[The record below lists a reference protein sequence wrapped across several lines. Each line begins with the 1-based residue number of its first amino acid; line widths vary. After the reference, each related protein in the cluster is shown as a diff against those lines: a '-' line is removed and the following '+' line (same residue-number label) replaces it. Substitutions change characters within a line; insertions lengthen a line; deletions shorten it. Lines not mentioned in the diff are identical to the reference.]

1 MGLAD
6 FAGIHPGETVWVLG
20 SGASLQRVSP
30 LMFAGQ
36 TVVATNFAGTTAGL
50 ERFYSVAH
58 HHSDA
63 DRIAALRTDLLVFTP
78 DIEQLPPEDRS
89 PARASAPNVRFV
101 PTTDQHYSRFDPEV
115 HWPTDDDRLVVGPT
129 SLHMAMHLAA
139 YMGAANIIL
148 VGADCGAF
156 DNVSRIADYPDP
168 NGHLHYGLWTRSLE
182 AMARRLRI
190 LGVGV
195 HSLNPWVT
203 PRLEGHR
210 YETEGLTING

>member
-1 MGLAD
+1 MGLTD
-6 FAGIHPGETVWVLG
+6 FADIHKGETVWVLG
-20 SGASLQRVSP
+20 SGASLQRIAP
-30 LMFAGQ
+30 RLLAGQ

-50 ERFYSVAH
+50 EWFYSVAH

-63 DRIAALRTDLLVFTP
+63 DRIARLRPDLLVLTP
-78 DIEQLPPEDRS
+78 AVEQLPPEDRS
-89 PARASAPNVRFV
+89 PERASEPNVVFV
-101 PTTDQHYSRFDPEV
+101 PTTDQHYERFDPQA
-115 HWPTDDDRLVVGPT
+115 HWPTDEDRLVVGPT
-129 SLHMAMHLAA
+129 SLHMSMHLAV
-139 YMGAANIIL
+139 YMGAADIIL

-182 AMARRLRI
+182 AMAGKIRS
-190 LGVGV
+190 LGIGV

>member
-6 FAGIHPGETVWVLG
+6 FAGIHSGETVWVLG
-20 SGASLQRVSP
+20 SGASLDRVSP

-63 DRIAALRTDLLVFTP
+63 DRIAALRPDLLVFTP

-101 PTTDQHYSRFDPEV
+101 PTTDQHYSRFDPEA

-129 SLHMAMHLAA
+129 SLHMSMHLAA

-156 DNVSRIADYPDP
+156 DNASRIADYPDP

>member
-1 MGLAD
+1 MGLTD
-6 FAGIHPGETVWVLG
+6 FADIHKGETVWVLG
-20 SGASLQRVSP
+20 SGASLQRIAP
-30 LMFAGQ
+30 RLLAGQ

-50 ERFYSVAH
+50 EWFYSVAH

-63 DRIAALRTDLLVFTP
+63 DRIARLRPDLLVLTP
-78 DIEQLPPEDRS
+78 AVEQLPPEDRS
-89 PARASAPNVRFV
+89 PERASEPNVVFV
-101 PTTDQHYSRFDPEV
+101 PTTDQHYERFDPQA
-115 HWPTDDDRLVVGPT
+115 HWPADDDRLVVGPT
-129 SLHMAMHLAA
+129 SLHMAMHLAV
-139 YMGAANIIL
+139 YMGASDIVL

-156 DNVSRIADYPDP
+156 DHASRIADYPDP
-168 NGHLHYGLWTRSLE
+168 DGHLHYGLWTRSLE
-182 AMARRLRI
+182 AMAGRIRR

>member
-20 SGASLQRVSP
+20 SGASLQGVSP
-30 LMFAGQ
+30 MMFAGQ

-50 ERFYSVAH
+50 EHFYSVAH

-63 DRIAALRTDLLVFTP
+63 DRIAALRPDLLVFTP

-101 PTTDQHYSRFDPEV
+101 PTTDQHYSRFDPEA

>member
-1 MGLAD
+1 MGLTD
-6 FAGIHPGETVWVLG
+6 FADIHKGETVWVLG
-20 SGASLQRVSP
+20 SGASLQRIAP
-30 LMFAGQ
+30 RLLAGQ

-50 ERFYSVAH
+50 EWFYSVAH

-63 DRIAALRTDLLVFTP
+63 DRIARLRPDLLVLTP
-78 DIEQLPPEDRS
+78 TVEQLPPEDRS
-89 PARASAPNVRFV
+89 PKRASEPNVVFV
-101 PTTDQHYSRFDPEV
+101 PTTDQHYERFHPQV
-115 HWPTDDDRLVVGPT
+115 HWPADDDRLVVGPT
-129 SLHMAMHLAA
+129 SLHMAMHLAV
-139 YMGAANIIL
+139 YMGAADIIL

-156 DNVSRIADYPDP
+156 DHASRIADYPDP
-168 NGHLHYGLWTRSLE
+168 DGHLHYGLWTRSLE
-182 AMARRLRI
+182 AMAAKIRS

>member
-1 MGLAD
+1 MGLTD
-6 FAGIHPGETVWVLG
+6 FADIHKGETVWVLG
-20 SGASLQRVSP
+20 SGASLQRIAP
-30 LMFAGQ
+30 RLLAGQ

-50 ERFYSVAH
+50 EWFYSVAH

-63 DRIAALRTDLLVFTP
+63 DRIARLRPDLLVLTP
-78 DIEQLPPEDRS
+78 AVEQLPPEDRS
-89 PARASAPNVRFV
+89 PERASEPNVVFV
-101 PTTDQHYSRFDPEV
+101 PTTDQHYAHFDPQA
-115 HWPTDDDRLVVGPT
+115 HWPTDEDRLVVGPT

-139 YMGAANIIL
+139 YMGAADIIL

-156 DNVSRIADYPDP
+156 DDASRIAGYPDP
-168 NGHLHYGLWTRSLE
+168 DGHLHYGLWTRSLE
-182 AMARRLRI
+182 AMAGRI
-190 LGVGV
+190 RSLGVGV

>member
-20 SGASLQRVSP
+20 SGASLQRISP
-30 LMFAGQ
+30 LMFSGQ

-63 DRIAALRTDLLVFTP
+63 DRIAALRPDLLVFTP

-101 PTTDQHYSRFDPEV
+101 PTTDQHYSRFDPEA

>member
-6 FAGIHPGETVWVLG
+6 FAGIHPGETVYVLG
-20 SGASLQRVSP
+20 SGASLQRISP

-63 DRIAALRTDLLVFTP
+63 DRIAALRPDLLVFTP

-89 PARASAPNVRFV
+89 PARARAPNVRFV
-101 PTTDQHYSRFDPEV
+101 PTTDQHYSRFDPEA

-139 YMGAANIIL
+139 YMGGANIIL

-182 AMARRLRI
+182 AMAHRLRI

>member
-1 MGLAD
+1 VGLTD
-6 FAGIHPGETVWVLG
+6 FADIHAGETVWVLG
-20 SGASLQRVSP
+20 SGASLQSISP
-30 LMFAGQ
+30 RLLARQ

-50 ERFYSVAH
+50 EWFYSVAH

-63 DRIAALRTDLLVFTP
+63 DRIAVLRPDLLVFTP
-78 DIEQLPPEDRS
+78 TVEQLPPEDQS
-89 PARASAPNVRFV
+89 PARASEPNVVFV
-101 PTTDQHYSRFDPEV
+101 PTSDQHYSGFDPEA

-139 YMGAANIIL
+139 YMGAADIVL

-156 DNVSRIADYPDP
+156 DNASRIADYPDP
-168 NGHLHYGLWTRSLE
+168 DGHLHYGLWTRSLE
-182 AMARRLRI
+182 AMAARI
-190 LGVGV
+190 RSLGVGV

>member
-1 MGLAD
+1 MGLTD
-6 FAGIHPGETVWVLG
+6 FADIHKGETVWVLG
-20 SGASLQRVSP
+20 SGASLQRIAP
-30 LMFAGQ
+30 RLLAGQ

-50 ERFYSVAH
+50 EWFYSVAH

-63 DRIAALRTDLLVFTP
+63 DRIARLRPDLLVLTP
-78 DIEQLPPEDRS
+78 SVEQLPPEDRS
-89 PARASAPNVRFV
+89 PQRASEPNVVFV
-101 PTTDQHYSRFDPEV
+101 PTTDQHYERFDPQA
-115 HWPTDDDRLVVGPT
+115 HWPTDVDRLVVGPT

-139 YMGAANIIL
+139 YMGAADIIL

-156 DNVSRIADYPDP
+156 DHASRIAGYPDP
-168 NGHLHYGLWTRSLE
+168 DGHLHYGLWTRSLE
-182 AMARRLRI
+182 AMAGKLRD

>member
-20 SGASLQRVSP
+20 SGASLQGVSP
-30 LMFAGQ
+30 MMFAGQ

-50 ERFYSVAH
+50 EHFYSVAH

-63 DRIAALRTDLLVFTP
+63 DRIAALRPDLLVFTP

-101 PTTDQHYSRFDPEV
+101 PTTDQHYSRFDPEA

-139 YMGAANIIL
+139 YMGGANIIL